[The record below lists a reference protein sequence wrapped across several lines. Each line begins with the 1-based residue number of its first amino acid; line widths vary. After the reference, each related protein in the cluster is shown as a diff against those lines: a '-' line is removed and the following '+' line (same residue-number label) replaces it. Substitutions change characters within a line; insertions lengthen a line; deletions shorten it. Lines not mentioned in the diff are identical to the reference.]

1 MAQFEQS
8 PSTILYGGSLEVLL
22 RQGNERLSV
31 LGRCVVSQ
39 APAPAE
45 QPIRHDL
52 VARLRQQIAAGTYN
66 PDPMQ
71 IAQAMFASSRR
82 LDSAIYH

>member
-1 MAQFEQS
+1 
-8 PSTILYGGSLEVLL
+8 
-22 RQGNERLSV
+22 
-31 LGRCVVSQ
+31 VVSQ

-52 VARLRQQIAAGTYN
+52 VERLRQQIAAGTYN

-71 IAQAMFASSRR
+71 IAQAMFASNRHF
-82 LDSAIYH
+82 DSAICW